1 VIASTLLEVIIYFL
15 LVAIFNSIFSAR
27 AARLASGLSLIRKH
41 RKTEV
46 AFYQISLVQVKKFS
60 GLLKYPAPGAVVLTQ
75 MVIMVVMVAGGCRT
89 RFCDL
94 FEILRSVHTV
104 VCTIFDYNLLIL

>member
-1 VIASTLLEVIIYFL
+1 VVTSTLLEVIIYFL
-15 LVAIFNSIFSAR
+15 LVAIFYSIFSAR

-41 RKTEV
+41 RKNEV
-46 AFYQISLVQVKKFS
+46 ALYKISLVQVTKFS
-60 GLLKYPAPGAVVLTQ
+60 GLLKYPAPGAVALTQ
-75 MVIMVVMVAGGCRT
+75 MVMMVVVAGGCKT

-104 VCTIFDYNLLIL
+104 VCTIFDYNLLII